1 MALIAEFHPEARA
14 EFDAAMEYY
23 ELVRP
28 RLGTA
33 FLAEVQA
40 ATEYAQRLPQAGSPV
55 SDELRRTFIRRFPY
69 CLLYATEATRTYI
82 LAGAHVRRRP
92 GYWRSR
98 SEAKGVS
105 RQNDACH

>member
-14 EFDAAMEYY
+14 EFDAALEYY

-28 RLGTA
+28 GLGSA

-69 CLLYATEATRTYI
+69 YLLYATEATRIYI
-82 LAGAHVRRRP
+82 LAVAHFRRRP

-98 SEAKGVS
+98 SGA
-105 RQNDACH
+105 

>member
-14 EFDAAMEYY
+14 EFDAALEYY

-28 RLGTA
+28 GLGSA

-55 SDELRRTFIRRFPY
+55 SDELRRTFIRRLKFKFRPATASRLRLSVRIT
-69 CLLYATEATRTYI
+69 CSGARPFLTCTSPRQLVHGQVLL
-82 LAGAHVRRRP
+82 
-92 GYWRSR
+92 
-98 SEAKGVS
+98 
-105 RQNDACH
+105 

>member
-28 RLGTA
+28 GLGSA

-40 ATEYAQRLPQAGSPV
+40 ATEYAQRLPQAGAPV
-55 SDELRRTFIRRFPY
+55 SDDLRRTFIRRFPY
-69 CLLYATEATRTYI
+69 YLLYAAEATRTYI
-82 LAGAHVRRRP
+82 LAVAHFRRRP

-98 SEAKGVS
+98 SGA
-105 RQNDACH
+105 

>member
-14 EFDAAMEYY
+14 EFDAALEYY

-28 RLGTA
+28 GLGSA
-33 FLAEVQA
+33 FLAEVKA

-55 SDELRRTFIRRFPY
+55 SDALRRTFIRRFPY
-69 CLLYATEATRTYI
+69 YLLYATETTRIYI
-82 LAGAHVRRRP
+82 LAVAHFRRRP

-98 SEAKGVS
+98 SGA
-105 RQNDACH
+105 